1 MADPY
6 ASEYSPEEEHANVWS
21 AGVPAIVAFGAG
33 LVMLYATPVFNGL
46 SAWVFGWLLAGGIA
60 YTLGTVFYLH
70 KRMPYA
76 HAVWHGFVALGTA
89 CHCIAIWALVVPPA

>member
-1 MADPY
+1 
-6 ASEYSPEEEHANVWS
+6 
-21 AGVPAIVAFGAG
+21 
-33 LVMLYATPVFNGL
+33 MLYAKPVFNGL

-89 CHCIAIWALVVPPA
+89 CHFIAIWALVVPPA